1 MSQCVLNTD
10 FLKLPLKAKGKV
22 RDIYDLG
29 DHLLMIATD
38 RVSAFDVVLPNGVPH
53 KGQVLTKL
61 SEFWFGKLAH
71 IVPHH
76 LVTTR
81 VEEFP
86 AELHVHHEQLRGR
99 AMLVKKAE
107 VVPVECVVRGY
118 LAGSGWK
125 EYKQSQ
131 TVCGIPLPAGL
142 RESDQLPAPIFTP
155 AAKNNVGHDEN
166 ITFERMIE
174 MVGQDLAAELRAI
187 SLKLYTEAAD
197 HARAHGIILA
207 DTKFEFGLI
216 DGQITL
222 IDEVFTPDSSR
233 FWLLDAYQPGKSQPS
248 LDKQFIR
255 DYLEEI
261 RWDKEPPA
269 PQLPSE
275 VIDGTV
281 NRYLAAYRQITGR
294 ELRSDL

>member
-1 MSQCVLNTD
+1 MSQCVVSTD
-10 FLKLPLKAKGKV
+10 FLQLPLKAKGKV

-38 RVSAFDVVLPNGVPH
+38 RVSAFDVVLPNGIPH

-61 SEFWFGKLAH
+61 SEFWFGRLAH

-76 LVTTR
+76 LVTTH
-81 VEEFP
+81 VDEFP
-86 AELHVHHEQLRGR
+86 ADLHAHKEQLRGR

-125 EYKQSQ
+125 EYQKSQ

-142 RESDQLPAPIFTP
+142 RESEQLPAPIFTP

-166 ITFERMIE
+166 ITFERMVQI
-174 MVGQDLAAELRAI
+174 VGEDLSTKLREI
-187 SLKLYTEAAD
+187 SLKLYAEAAD
-197 HARAHGIILA
+197 HARARGIILA

-216 DGQITL
+216 NGQITL

-233 FWLLDAYQPGKSQPS
+233 FWLLDEFQPGKSQPS

-269 PQLPSE
+269 PELPSH
-275 VIDGTV
+275 VIDGTLQ
-281 NRYLAAYRQITGR
+281 RYLAAYRQITGR
-294 ELRSDL
+294 ELRADI